1 MVMTKSINRSDKLYG
16 KWVILLDDEIV
27 ASGDD
32 VKLLL
37 DLARERYSG
46 KKFVLA
52 KVPEKGTL
60 IY

>member
-1 MVMTKSINRSDKLYG
+1 MVMPNSINRSDKLYG
-16 KWVILLDDEIV
+16 KSVILLDDEII

-46 KKFVLA
+46 KKFALA